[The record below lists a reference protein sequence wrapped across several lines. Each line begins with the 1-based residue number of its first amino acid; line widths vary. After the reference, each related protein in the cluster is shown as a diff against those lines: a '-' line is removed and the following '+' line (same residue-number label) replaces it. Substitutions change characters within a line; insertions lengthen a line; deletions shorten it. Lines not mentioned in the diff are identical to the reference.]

1 MKIISIIK
9 LVEVVSPLHRECGLR
24 RGNPIKAAWFAAA
37 RVPGRTEEKNNEEEK
52 KEGWGGEGT
61 LSYTRQLPR
70 IIARF
75 LRDISERT
83 SGPTTNRR
91 RVNTM

>member
-52 KEGWGGEGT
+52 KEGWGGGGHALLYKAAAEN
-61 LSYTRQLPR
+61 YCPFFTRH
-70 IIARF
+70 
-75 LRDISERT
+75 
-83 SGPTTNRR
+83 
-91 RVNTM
+91 